1 MIPWGEIYR
10 PTIHTSWD
18 SRRAFNPALRN
29 SMDCTTALCQL
40 ESMKRLQL
48 SEARREAE
56 SLQQELAKAKAGAG
70 ASKMEQSDVDLILM
84 ATLSCVEDGKDA
96 RDRPTTDR
104 ASGADEPR
112 RVHGTHAAVA
122 TRADRHR
129 RPSLQTHHAHLVCTG
144 TCSLQKHG
152 VTQNA
157 TYQYAPGTSHACH

>member
-1 MIPWGEIYR
+1 LLAGTIPWGEIYR

-29 SMDCTTALCQL
+29 SMDCTTLCQL

-56 SLQQELAKAKAGAG
+56 SLQQELAKAGAG
-70 ASKMEQSDVDLILM
+70 ASKMEQSDADVILM

-112 RVHGTHAAVA
+112 RVHGAHAAVA

-129 RPSLQTHHAHLVCTG
+129 RPSL
-144 TCSLQKHG
+144 
-152 VTQNA
+152 
-157 TYQYAPGTSHACH
+157 

>member
-1 MIPWGEIYR
+1 MGSKNR
-10 PTIHTSWD
+10 PPRKLLDRTVHST
-18 SRRAFNPALRN
+18 
-29 SMDCTTALCQL
+29 
-40 ESMKRLQL
+40 
-48 SEARREAE
+48 
-56 SLQQELAKAKAGAG
+56 
-70 ASKMEQSDVDLILM
+70 
-84 ATLSCVEDGKDA
+84 A

-112 RVHGTHAAVA
+112 RVHGAHAAVA

-157 TYQYAPGTSHACH
+157 TYQYAPGTSHAQVPLNRRASQLMSTHAPCGKEAAQKRRVLGERMEQRREILWLQTTWPGISHRCSA